1 MSPRQIYED
10 GKCNVKGGNLLQ
22 GRTPVTE
29 GISYL
34 YALHCDHLYA
44 LHCAKPL
51 CTALQINVF
60 CAKCAK
66 SNIVKRSA
74 ATLMHSTAK
83 YLYALH
89 WTKSLCTALHCT
101 AQNLYALRCT
111 KSNKSQVSCPPL
123 HLNTQQYTP
132 ILCDWRNQLPDAC
145 TEVHCRSMY
154 FVQRVPNQILRS
166 DQLPTYCIVL

>member
-44 LHCAKPL
+44 LHCTKSL

-74 ATLMHSTAK
+74 ATFE
-83 YLYALH
+83 
-89 WTKSLCTALHCT
+89 HCT
-101 AQNLYALRCT
+101 AQNLYALHCT
-111 KSNKSQVSCPPL
+111 KSNKSQVSCRPLAL
-123 HLNTQQYTP
+123 HLNTLQY
-132 ILCDWRNQLPDAC
+132 ISI
-145 TEVHCRSMY
+145 H
-154 FVQRVPNQILRS
+154 PNS
-166 DQLPTYCIVL
+166 V